1 MNDENIKRLW
11 DKVKVVFIYEIEI
24 ESGIWRTDYQQVHE
38 AGYQGRRSWGRVA
51 VRSWGLHIKASII
64 QWINNKVLLYN
75 TENCIHSIS
84 YAKQ

>member
-24 ESGIWRTDYQQVHE
+24 ESGIRRTDYQQVHE

-51 VRSWGLHIKASII
+51 VRSWGLHI
-64 QWINNKVLLYN
+64 
-75 TENCIHSIS
+75 
-84 YAKQ
+84 